1 MSPSNILGR
10 EPVLWLAAVNAIVAL
25 AVGFGLDLTNEQQA
39 LIQGAVTAVLAL
51 VARGQVTPVRD
62 VVSAQ
67 DRLAG
72 LGLHDDIPTT
82 GSPRRP

>member
-1 MSPSNILGR
+1 MGPSNILGR

-51 VARGQVTPVRD
+51 IARGQVTPVRD

-72 LGLHDDIPTT
+72 LGLHDDITAT